1 MCYNKDTIKE
11 LLRMTEKNKKKLEN
25 KKRRN
30 LWGMNPRTRTQANG
44 KAYNRQK
51 SKRKEKEW

>member
-1 MCYNKDTIKE
+1 
-11 LLRMTEKNKKKLEN
+11 MTEKNKKKLEN

-30 LWGMNPRTRTQANG
+30 LWGMNPRTRTQENG

-51 SKRKEKEW
+51 SKQKEREW

>member
-1 MCYNKDTIKE
+1 
-11 LLRMTEKNKKKLEN
+11 MTEKNKKKLEA
-25 KKRRN
+25 KKQRN

-51 SKRKEKEW
+51 FKKFDKNA

>member
-1 MCYNKDTIKE
+1 VI
-11 LLRMTEKNKKKLEN
+11 EKNKKKLEN

-30 LWGMNPRTRTQANG
+30 LWGMNPRTRKQENG

-51 SKRKEKEW
+51 SKQKEREW